1 MAAAT
6 GEVTL
11 MEDFFDRQR
20 RIPGWDQ
27 ARVREQCVL
36 VLGVGGLGCGV
47 ALSLCRLGVR
57 KLYLVDN
64 DVVDVHNLNRQLL
77 FSAADVGERK
87 VVAAAR
93 ALTRA
98 HHLCTEV
105 VPLHLDALTEWPRVV
120 EWMRECAVAFNAI
133 DVGTYFDVAVQSL
146 ALKLNSTL
154 ISGGTFQHTVTV
166 DFMPAH
172 RRYVD
177 RAWPVTEEEAA
188 ATGSPA
194 DAVSSAEPA
203 SPSAAPPATA
213 SPASASAVSA
223 ATASSLIS
231 EPATASPPSSST
243 AGAPPRTAVS
253 QGVFAERPPCWVC
266 LSDVENKEVLHKLV
280 PDRILEYQSLSWIPR
295 DDNPV
300 GASNTY
306 VCNTAAN
313 LMVSAFT
320 LHLVGDEP
328 VPNRVIFWMNRFE
341 MVKWV
346 MPPEP
351 DCVLCTHNRA
361 PNWRS

>member
-1 MAAAT
+1 MANIQTPTSSFEKAPVGG
-6 GEVTL
+6 GESTP
-11 MEDFFDRQR
+11 DYFDRQR
-20 RIPGWDQ
+20 RIPDWDQ
-27 ARVREQCVL
+27 SLVQDQSVL

-64 DVVDVHNLNRQLL
+64 DVVDAHNLNRQLL
-77 FSAADVGERK
+77 FSAADVGDRK
-87 VVAAAR
+87 VDAAAR
-93 ALTRA
+93 ALRLT

-105 VPLHLDALTEWPRVV
+105 VPLHMDALSSWPRIV
-120 EWMRECAVAFNAI
+120 ELVRECPVVFNAI

-146 ALKLNSTL
+146 ALKYNSTL

-172 RRYVD
+172 KPYL
-177 RAWPVTEEEAA
+177 RADSAA
-188 ATGSPA
+188 
-194 DAVSSAEPA
+194 SSAPIDETP
-203 SPSAAPPATA
+203 PPPPPPPLAADQPTATA
-213 SPASASAVSA
+213 SVTTASA
-223 ATASSLIS
+223 ATA
-231 EPATASPPSSST
+231 PPSATTEPS
-243 AGAPPRTAVS
+243 AAVL
-253 QGVFAERPPCWVC
+253 FAERPPCWVC

-280 PDRILEYQSLSWIPR
+280 PDRIADYDSLCWIPR

-341 MVKWV
+341 MVRWV
-346 MPPEP
+346 MSPEP
-351 DCVLCTHNRA
+351 DCALCTQNASPR
-361 PNWRS
+361 WRR